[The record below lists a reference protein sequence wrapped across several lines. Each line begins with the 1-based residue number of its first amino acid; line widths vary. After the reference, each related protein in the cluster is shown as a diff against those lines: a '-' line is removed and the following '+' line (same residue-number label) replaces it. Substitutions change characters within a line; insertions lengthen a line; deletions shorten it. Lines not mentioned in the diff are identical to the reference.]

1 MERQVS
7 PVCFVAHN
15 GYKFDFPILRDE
27 LRKVN
32 SVLSDS
38 LLCIDSLKMQIN
50 FDENS
55 GALLFNLPAVY
66 KRVCLRSLENQHNA
80 ETDCLAMLEICRCQ
94 KELVY
99 QYANSKAIQF
109 SNPSIQLQQSP
120 IKNGASIASPRRYS
134 ELLKSERLL
143 EAANT
148 SGKFK
153 DSALSE
159 LTSLTSFQ
167 TKKCT
172 CVKQLLTNTQ
182 ETVSFEKWKT
192 DILCTCSYGHQ
203 ETTDK
208 LCTCSHDQHCT
219 TDILSTYPSDQHV
232 TVTKVSSCFPDQQV
246 STHMLSSYPHNQPVT
261 TNILPTN
268 SHDQFVKPETL
279 PTNSLDQLVTI
290 ESLPTNPR
298 DQLMTTESLP
308 TNPHD
313 QLATTDA
320 LNLNRQSS
328 LLTGCIK
335 TNTDSNDFLLL
346 NTRQQNSTHSIDTK
360 QLNSEQLVSTNSH
373 GRRQLDFTIPRDA
386 LQSGSPLYDIVQLG
400 SWPSHEIESLSDSE
414 LCASDKRT
422 EDELLD

>member
-1 MERQVS
+1 MLWIGITNDAVESLQPFDSNLAFIIQSFIERQVS
-7 PVCFVAHN
+7 PVCLVAHN

-32 SVLSDS
+32 TILSDF
-38 LLCIDSLKMQIN
+38 LLCMDSLKMQIN

-120 IKNGASIASPRRYS
+120 IKNSANTASPRRYS

-148 SGKFK
+148 SVSHK

-159 LTSLTSFQ
+159 LTSLTSLQ
-167 TKKCT
+167 TKQHT
-172 CVKQLLTNTQ
+172 CIKQLHPNMQ
-182 ETVSFEKWKT
+182 ETVSFEKR
-192 DILCTCSYGHQ
+192 
-203 ETTDK
+203 TTDK
-208 LCTCSHDQHCT
+208 LCTYSHDQHGT
-219 TDILSTYPSDQHV
+219 TDMLCTYPSDQYV
-232 TVTKVSSCFPDQQV
+232 TANKLSSCSDQQV
-246 STHMLSSYPHNQPVT
+246 TTDMLSSYPHNQPVA
-261 TNILPTN
+261 TNMLPTN
-268 SHDQFVKPETL
+268 SHDQLVTVETL
-279 PTNSLDQLVTI
+279 PTNSHDQLVTA
-290 ESLPTNPR
+290 ET
-298 DQLMTTESLP
+298 LP

-313 QLATTDA
+313 QLVTTDA
-320 LNLNRQSS
+320 FYLNKQSS
-328 LLTGCIK
+328 LLTECIK
-335 TNTDSNDFLLL
+335 SNTGSNDFSPL

-360 QLNSEQLVSTNSH
+360 QRNSEHLVSTNSH
-373 GRRQLDFTIPRDA
+373 GRRQLDFTMSLDA
-386 LQSGSPLYDIVQLG
+386 LQSGSHLHDIVQLG

-414 LCASDKRT
+414 LCASDKRV
-422 EDELLD
+422 EDELLG